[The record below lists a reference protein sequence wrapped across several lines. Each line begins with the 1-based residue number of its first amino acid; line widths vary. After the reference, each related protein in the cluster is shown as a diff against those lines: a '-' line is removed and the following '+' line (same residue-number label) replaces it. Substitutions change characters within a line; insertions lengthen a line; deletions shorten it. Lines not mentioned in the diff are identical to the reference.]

1 MDEAHNIEPLTP
13 PGPNAFSAPAAGQ
26 EYDVAAT
33 AIQTS
38 PQTSQ
43 KSSTKAEDEAE
54 AEAGFVL
61 GYNYLGYRAPNCSIL
76 RGLTSVRSDIFS

>member
-13 PGPNAFSAPAAGQ
+13 PSPNTFAAPATRQ
-26 EYDVAAT
+26 EYNAAVAT
-33 AIQTS
+33 IQTS

-43 KSSTKAEDEAE
+43 KSSMQAEDE

-61 GYNYLGYRAPNCSIL
+61 GYN
-76 RGLTSVRSDIFS
+76 

>member
-13 PGPNAFSAPAAGQ
+13 PGPNVFGAPASGQ
-26 EYDVAAT
+26 EYNAAT
-33 AIQTS
+33 AASQTS

-43 KSSTKAEDEAE
+43 KSSTQAEDEDE

-61 GYNYLGYRAPNCSIL
+61 GYN
-76 RGLTSVRSDIFS
+76 